1 MIRLM
6 MEDPEAAVDL
16 FEDDDAAQL
25 MRKRVVRQFPAH
37 VRPSDQRLGN
47 TQRPADD
54 KRDAA
59 AGMIVKILYLRRHT
73 L

>member
-6 MEDPEAAVDL
+6 MEDPETAVDL
-16 FEDDDAAQL
+16 FKDDDAAQL
-25 MRKRVVRQFPAH
+25 MRKCVVGQLPAH
-37 VRPSDQRLGN
+37 VRPLDQCFGN
-47 TQRPADD
+47 TQRTADD

-59 AGMIVKILYLRRHT
+59 AGMIVKILYLRRQA